1 MILVLFILGFIAIHH
16 WTRDLVVDS
25 KVYAVRMILSCLVL
39 YVLVTQIG
47 VLL

>member
-16 WTRDLVVDS
+16 CTRDLVVES
-25 KVYAVRMILSCLVL
+25 KVYAGRMMLSCLAL